1 MFAVPVPPDELG
13 PQALAPLAATVA
25 EAVAAAAKALEALE
39 PKARKE
45 ADKSLKKAAKAAAKA
60 GGKAAAAAAPGG
72 VDEAMAALREDGAA
86 AATAA
91 AEARA
96 PFAWVD
102 GPLVTA
108 MRLGDM
114 ILVDE
119 INLAED
125 AVLERLNRWA
135 GGACA
140 NSVVALVW
148 NVAGVVTAL
157 GIHVTWR

>member
-1 MFAVPVPPDELG
+1 MMAAQAV
-13 PQALAPLAATVA
+13 
-25 EAVAAAAKALEALE
+25 
-39 PKARKE
+39 
-45 ADKSLKKAAKAAAKA
+45 KAAR
-60 GGKAAAAAAPGG
+60 AAPAG
-72 VDEAMAALREDGAA
+72 VEQQPSAQAQQQPHPGSQREDGAA
-86 AATAA
+86 AASAA

-108 MRLGDM
+108 MRRGDM

-135 GGACA
+135 GGACS

-148 NVAGVVTAL
+148 HVAGVTVVPGVDVALRRCHSPRSCTLRACYDHARVTPL
-157 GIHVTWR
+157 RSCHS